1 VVRGFGDGSTISGKS
16 EHDPDVMSFV
26 EVAQDFCRL
35 LERKT
40 RLSPRGFLRRVLKST
55 VALYGAGLKLP
66 NVDPDRGYHPGGQW
80 FEKNKRLPIQ
90 ELIKLDPQVQEH
102 SRRHKLILRKIIRS
116 LGGELRYQIVFDPF
130 QDRETVS
137 STLSDDLAG
146 IYCDVKEGL
155 LNIKSSRRVSSSV
168 IWQWKCDFESHWG
181 RHAVSAINAMHCRLY
196 SVPFV

>member
-1 VVRGFGDGSTISGKS
+1 MVSGMAGISGKS

-40 RLSPRGFLRRVLKST
+40 RLSTRGFLGRVLKST
-55 VALYGAGLKLP
+55 VALYRAGLTLP
-66 NVDPDRGYHPGGQW
+66 NVDPGYHPGGEW
-80 FEKNKRLPIQ
+80 FEKNKGLPIQ
-90 ELIKLDPQVQEH
+90 EQLRLHPKIQEH
-102 SRRHKLILRKIIRS
+102 SRRNKLILGKIERS
-116 LGGELRYQIVFDPF
+116 LGGELWYQIVFDPF
-130 QDRETVS
+130 QDRKTVS
-137 STLSDDLAG
+137 SSLSDDLAD

-155 LNIKSSRRVSSSV
+155 LNLKSSRRVSASV

-196 SVPFV
+196 SVPFA